1 MIKKVK
7 NTIVK
12 KKFRDEIEV
21 KQSEASQPW
30 KGKILR
36 LRFAPSQDD
45 NVRRVAGTAD
55 FQLVTSIPA

>member
-7 NTIVK
+7 NGIVK
-12 KKFRDEIEV
+12 EKYRVEIEV
-21 KQSEASQPW
+21 KQSEASQPR

-45 NVRRVAGTAD
+45 NERRGLGTTG